1 MRGGHGEIAPVAGAR
16 GAPTATG
23 GLRPMIDCHD
33 VRIQVLAYQR
43 GTLAGAMRND
53 ITAHLRGCT
62 DCARHDAGERALTD
76 VLERQ
81 LPQHPASLAL
91 KRRLAA
97 QWPAVAPAPRGWWKR
112 PVIPALA
119 AALVLVVAAPL
130 YFHTQ
135 RGAQPALA
143 VEAVNDHLRILDGR
157 RPLEVQSGG
166 MHQVKPWFQ
175 GRLDFAPVVAF
186 AGDDDFPLKGGAVDY
201 FLDRKAAV
209 FVYGRRLHTITLL
222 VMRADGLAWP
232 PTPQRTDERGFNVIV
247 WRTGDLGYALV
258 SDVDAHDL
266 SALADRLTAR

>member
-1 MRGGHGEIAPVAGAR
+1 
-16 GAPTATG
+16 
-23 GLRPMIDCHD
+23 MIDCHD
-33 VRIQVLAYQR
+33 VRIQILAYQH
-43 GTLAGAMRND
+43 GTLTGAMRDD
-53 ITAHLRGCT
+53 ITAHLRGCA
-62 DCARHDAGERALTD
+62 DCARHEAGEQALTD

-97 QWPAVAPAPRGWWKR
+97 QWPAAAPAPRGWGKR
-112 PVIPALA
+112 PLIPALA
-119 AALVLVVAAPL
+119 AALMLVVAAPL